1 MRDAI
6 ADAYD
11 RTPYESGC
19 FPFTHPA
26 RMGAVARLHGIEAP
40 LPQNCRVLEIGCAMG
55 QNLLP
60 LALQYPQ
67 AHFVGV
73 DLSVVQIARAKA
85 AAKEL
90 AINNVELLHGDI
102 RALQDQLRGPFDF
115 IICHGVYSWV
125 PPTVRD
131 GILRCCARHL
141 AEHGVV
147 MISFNALPGGC
158 EFRRTRDLV
167 LSLTAGI
174 DASDLPERHRQ
185 ARATLEKLLRDTGEH
200 VDAAMRSAIQTF
212 IDAPASYAIHEYLSD
227 YNEAFSLGMFAADLE
242 PHGLRYLADAQ
253 LDIDGARER
262 LAQRSGLTTRGMSPL
277 ALEETLD
284 ALVGNAFRR
293 ALIVRDTAH
302 HGRYPDLEALRSMA
316 VACRFAEVTEA
327 ADGTEITAPMALQ
340 TPAGR
345 TLRLLLPAAKDAARR
360 VLRGQPCYVPVASVL
375 ADRTSPE
382 AEIVLKTLLRLAT
395 EGFVDLVTSP
405 LAIAAELPDP
415 PRLWPWAAYA
425 LRSGAGMFCG
435 TTHEP
440 REISPEMR
448 LLAQAINGKTPIT
461 ELTQRWI
468 ASPNRA
474 IGAVDPESSPSLKG
488 ETTESP
494 PLVLLLQMLH
504 ALGAVA

>member
-174 DASDLPERHRQ
+174 DVSDLPERHRQ
-185 ARATLEKLLRDTGEH
+185 ARAALETLLRDTGEH
-200 VDAAMRSAIQTF
+200 LDAAMRSAIQTF

-227 YNEAFSLGMFAADLE
+227 YNEAFSLGMFTAHLE

-253 LDIDGARER
+253 LDIAGARER
-262 LAQRSGLTTRGMSPL
+262 LAQRSGLTTRGMGPL

-327 ADGTEITAPMALQ
+327 ADGTEITAPMTLQ

-425 LRSGAGMFCG
+425 LRSGAGLFCG

-440 REISPEMR
+440 REMTSEMR
-448 LLAQAINGKTPIT
+448 WLLQTIDGHRPVSELERLWLAQPGRLALST
-461 ELTQRWI
+461 EPKY
-468 ASPNRA
+468 SP
-474 IGAVDPESSPSLKG
+474 VDKNEAA
-488 ETTESP
+488 EDP
-494 PLVLLLQMLH
+494 PLRSLLQSLH
-504 ALGAVA
+504 ALGAVT